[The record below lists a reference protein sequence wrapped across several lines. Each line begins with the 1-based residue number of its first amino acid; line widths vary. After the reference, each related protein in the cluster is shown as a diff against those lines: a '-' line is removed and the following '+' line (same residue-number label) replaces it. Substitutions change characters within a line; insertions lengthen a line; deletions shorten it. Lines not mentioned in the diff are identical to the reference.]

1 MQNLAH
7 IERSDHATTLEY
19 PDHFASRVQHGV
31 IIDRLEHGV
40 LYATQSQRL
49 LVPNEL
55 LASAD
60 TLTDPPPI
68 GSSQML
74 SLLSSRDAITGHMRG
89 SRRGSLFI
97 TGVFEYHLPGC
108 VTGAWTGASHS
119 WGIVRMSSE
128 HKHAWLEMGGMKL
141 RALQTMLGL
150 RRLSL
155 YQTGTGD
162 TAEDRALNEFRHLIS
177 AIYPEARIIHFD
189 GQETVLKAQ
198 HDVPRRRAAK
208 AVLAKIHPGLKVTLL
223 S

>member
-1 MQNLAH
+1 MQQLAH
-7 IERSDHATTLEY
+7 LEQSDHTAALEY

-31 IIDRLEHGV
+31 IIDRLAHGV
-40 LYATQSQRL
+40 LYATQTQRL
-49 LVPNEL
+49 LVPNDL

-60 TLTDPPPI
+60 TLTDPPPV
-68 GSSQML
+68 GSSQLL
-74 SLLSSRDAITGHMRG
+74 SLLSTRDAITGHMRG

-108 VTGAWTGASHS
+108 VTGAWTGASQS
-119 WGIVRMSSE
+119 WGIVRMSAANRT
-128 HKHAWLEMGGMKL
+128 AWLEMRGMKL
-141 RALQTMLGL
+141 RAVQTMLGL

-155 YQTGTGD
+155 YQTGSGD
-162 TAEDRALNEFRHLIS
+162 TTEERALSEFRHLIS

-189 GQETVLKAQ
+189 GKETVLKAQ
-198 HDVPRRRAAK
+198 HDVPRQRATE